1 MAKNKKSLFFGMICV
16 MSLVGVFIGV
26 NYLDDVKHSNNSAN
40 LESLEGDSVNEGTE
54 FNDYHYLEYNGNR
67 YKFNS
72 SIVTILFM
80 GVDSSDDDGI
90 GQADSIQLYL
100 LNRSDETMQV
110 VSLSRDIMTPIRLF
124 DVAHNDLG
132 WNTNHLALAY
142 AYGSTPQ
149 NGAMLTCQAV
159 SRLLN
164 NIPINYFVAVDLTK
178 LSLVH
183 NVVGELE
190 VVIPNESLSDL
201 NPDWTSGTTIS
212 LTKDNVELFLRS
224 RDSNINYSNN
234 DRMQRQM
241 AYLNAYFAKIS
252 EMLNKDFDNTVS
264 KLYNLSKDLITNISL
279 TDVESFAKMLISYS
293 YDESKDFHQ
302 VEGENKL
309 GEFHDEFYVNQEKLL
324 ELLINLFYK
333 GEE

>member
-1 MAKNKKSLFFGMICV
+1 MMKNKKSLFFIIIGITALV
-16 MSLVGVFIGV
+16 AALVGL
-26 NYLDDVKHSNNSAN
+26 NYLDDFQHSKLPTNQESSSTTETNS
-40 LESLEGDSVNEGTE
+40 
-54 FNDYHYLEYNGNR
+54 FNGYHYVEHNGKK

-72 SIVTILFM
+72 SIASILFM
-80 GVDSSDDDGI
+80 GVDSSDGGGI
-90 GQADSIQLYL
+90 GQVDTIELFL
-100 LNRSDETMQV
+100 LNRNDQTMQV

-132 WNTNHLALAY
+132 WDTNHLALAY
-142 AYGSTPQ
+142 AYGSTPL

-178 LSLVH
+178 LPLVH
-183 NVVGELE
+183 NVVGELSVE
-190 VVIPNESLSDL
+190 VPNDSLVEI
-201 NPDWTSGTTIS
+201 NPDWSKGSIITI
-212 LTKDNVELFLRS
+212 TNDNVELFLRS
-224 RDSNINYSNN
+224 RDSDINYSNN

-241 AYLNAYFAKIS
+241 AYLNAFFAKIS

-264 KLYNLSKDLITNISL
+264 RLYNLSKDLITNISL
-279 TDVESFAKMLISYS
+279 SDIESFSNMLISYS
-293 YDESKDFHQ
+293 YDQQNDFYSI
-302 VEGENKL
+302 EGENKL

-333 GEE
+333 EEK